1 MKETPK
7 CAGCPY
13 MGWPVPRRIT
23 GNNRHLGGPRSS
35 CMCRHPE
42 AVASFRRVCPKSPR
56 LEAFIGFHKAGRQNA
71 CHQNLTA
78 LVPSARGKR
87 RPRPGELQGGERLM
101 TEPKDLCGRCAAM
114 LQEGYDLKR
123 VGGGVD
129 HKVTCSHCGRRRYG
143 ATYTIEKHSKSKA

>member
-1 MKETPK
+1 MLRGLHG
-7 CAGCPY
+7 AGH
-13 MGWPVPRRIT
+13 
-23 GNNRHLGGPRSS
+23 HLPG
-35 CMCRHPE
+35 M
-42 AVASFRRVCPKSPR
+42 
-56 LEAFIGFHKAGRQNA
+56 
-71 CHQNLTA
+71 
-78 LVPSARGKR
+78 
-87 RPRPGELQGGERLM
+87 GELQGGERLM

>member
-1 MKETPK
+1 MKLGDKVMRLPETFTDSAEDK
-7 CAGCPY
+7 
-13 MGWPVPRRIT
+13 
-23 GNNRHLGGPRSS
+23 RS
-35 CMCRHPE
+35 
-42 AVASFRRVCPKSPR
+42 
-56 LEAFIGFHKAGRQNA
+56 L
-71 CHQNLTA
+71 
-78 LVPSARGKR
+78 R

>member
-7 CAGCPY
+7 CAGCSY

-42 AVASFRRVCPKSPR
+42 AVASF
-56 LEAFIGFHKAGRQNA
+56 
-71 CHQNLTA
+71 
-78 LVPSARGKR
+78 
-87 RPRPGELQGGERLM
+87 
-101 TEPKDLCGRCAAM
+101 
-114 LQEGYDLKR
+114 KR

>member
-1 MKETPK
+1 MKLGDKVMRLPETFTDSGEDK
-7 CAGCPY
+7 RSL
-13 MGWPVPRRIT
+13 RR
-23 GNNRHLGGPRSS
+23 L
-35 CMCRHPE
+35 
-42 AVASFRRVCPKSPR
+42 
-56 LEAFIGFHKAGRQNA
+56 
-71 CHQNLTA
+71 
-78 LVPSARGKR
+78 
-87 RPRPGELQGGERLM
+87 

>member
-1 MKETPK
+1 MKLGDTE
-7 CAGCPY
+7 
-13 MGWPVPRRIT
+13 RR
-23 GNNRHLGGPRSS
+23 S
-35 CMCRHPE
+35 
-42 AVASFRRVCPKSPR
+42 
-56 LEAFIGFHKAGRQNA
+56 
-71 CHQNLTA
+71 
-78 LVPSARGKR
+78 
-87 RPRPGELQGGERLM
+87 RPGALQGGERLM